1 MLPLYTVPFP
11 YQIMVCDPWTS
22 QQPSPQGP
30 VHSNRSSG
38 AIVLVQDVAWQR
50 EKDTGNF
57 IILQ

>member
-1 MLPLYTVPFP
+1 
-11 YQIMVCDPWTS
+11 MVCDPWTS